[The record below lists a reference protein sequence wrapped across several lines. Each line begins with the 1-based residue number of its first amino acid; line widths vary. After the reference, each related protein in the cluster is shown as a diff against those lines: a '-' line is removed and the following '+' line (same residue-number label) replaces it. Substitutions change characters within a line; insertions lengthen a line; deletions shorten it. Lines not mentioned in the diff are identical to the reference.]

1 MTDMY
6 PRPSLLL
13 VLAALSFLPF
23 LWSCTAEPPSTPP
36 GSTGAPAPGAS
47 GSGPSG
53 NHPPS
58 VLSARIY
65 PTDVTL
71 DTELRVDVQGEDPDG
86 DQVTYQYHWN
96 VNGVPAPGATA
107 PAFRPERL
115 KKGDRVTAEIVPTD
129 GKADG
134 AVFTTGPV
142 TIGNTA
148 PSIVEI
154 HLEPVP
160 LHRGETLRVKVV
172 VADPDGDPVTLT
184 YKWFRNNKEIAGAK
198 TDTLD
203 TKEFQKKDVLE
214 VLVTPSD
221 GKSTREGQGLP
232 VTIANSPPRF
242 TSTPPTE
249 IKDGQYLYQ
258 VAVTDPD
265 EDPVTLELKQ
275 GPPGMT
281 LDPAAKQLSWKLTPE
296 NLGKHHVVLVAKDND
311 NGATQVE
318 FDLDAQPPAKAAQGQ

>member
-1 MTDMY
+1 M
-6 PRPSLLL
+6 PS
-13 VLAALSFLPF
+13 ASPFLPIGV
-23 LWSCTAEPPSTPP
+23 LIIASVLSSCTAEPPAVPGGSQAASTP
-36 GSTGAPAPGAS
+36 GAPAAGPG
-47 GSGPSG
+47 G

-65 PTDVTL
+65 PTNVTL
-71 DTELRVDVQGEDPDG
+71 DTELRVDIQGEDADG
-86 DQVTYQYHWN
+86 NRITYRYQWV
-96 VNGVPAPGATA
+96 VNGGPVPGATA
-107 PAFRPERL
+107 PAFKPERL
-115 KKGDRVTAEIVPTD
+115 KKGDRVTADIVPTD

-148 PSIVEI
+148 PRILEIYVE
-154 HLEPVP
+154 P
-160 LHRGETLRVKVV
+160 LPLQRGKPIKIRVV
-172 VADPDGDPVTLT
+172 VADPDGDPVTLA
-184 YKWFRNNKEIAGAK
+184 YKWFRNNKEIPGAPG
-198 TDTLD
+198 DTLD
-203 TKEFQKKDVLE
+203 TKEFQKKDILE

-221 GKSTREGQGLP
+221 GKSRGEGQGLQM
-232 VTIANSPPRF
+232 VIENSRPRF

-281 LDPAAKQLSWKLTPE
+281 LDPASKQLSWKLTPE
-296 NLGKHHVVLVAKDND
+296 NVGKHHVVLVAKDND

-318 FDLDAQPPAKAAQGQ
+318 FDLDALPPKP

>member
-1 MTDMY
+1 M
-6 PRPSLLL
+6 
-13 VLAALSFLPF
+13 
-23 LWSCTAEPPSTPP
+23 
-36 GSTGAPAPGAS
+36 
-47 GSGPSG
+47 
-53 NHPPS
+53 
-58 VLSARIY
+58 
-65 PTDVTL
+65 TL
-71 DTELRVDVQGEDPDG
+71 DTELRVDIQGEDADG
-86 DQVTYQYHWN
+86 DGVTYRYQWV

-107 PAFRPERL
+107 PVFKPERL
-115 KKGDRVTAEIVPTD
+115 KKGDRVTTEIVPTD

-148 PSIVEI
+148 PSIVEM

-160 LHRGETLRVKVV
+160 LHRGETLKVKVV

-203 TKEFQKKDVLE
+203 TKEFQKKDILE

-258 VAVTDPD
+258 VVVTDPD

-281 LDPAAKQLSWKLTPE
+281 LDPATKQLSWKLTPE
-296 NLGKHHVVLVAKDND
+296 NLGKHQVVLVAKDND

-318 FDLDAQPPAKAAQGQ
+318 FDLDALPPKP